1 MTKEQEYQAFS
12 NYLGMSPKA
21 YVARGLALKRAVE
34 LGGTEVGV
42 GGPPPEGESTSP
54 IPLPTKFSKRCTR
67 FENYDGKGNPIRC
80 WAWLDESGDDVGGL
94 NHPTMH
100 TSKSLARDIEYAL
113 ILKSL
118 PPKKTKRLR
127 YLPSGEV
134 FSICVS
140 CEGYKNHLIDGKC
153 EDCR

>member
-1 MTKEQEYQAFS
+1 MTKVQEYQAFS

-21 YVARGLALKRAVE
+21 YVARGLSLQRAVE
-34 LGGTEVGV
+34 GSHSFEGTEVGL

-67 FENYDGKGNPIRC
+67 FENYDGKVNPIRC

-118 PPKKTKRLR
+118 PTTKPKRSSR
-127 YLPSGEV
+127 
-134 FSICVS
+134 
-140 CEGYKNHLIDGKC
+140 
-153 EDCR
+153 